1 MLRMHPPTQCPSY
14 PKVFCSMLLCILCPL
29 QCSLPLTGRSCVDV
43 IITEM
48 CVFEIDK
55 EARELV
61 LTEVCEGLT
70 VEDIRAKTDADF
82 KVADDLKTVAYA

>member
-1 MLRMHPPTQCPSY
+1 
-14 PKVFCSMLLCILCPL
+14 
-29 QCSLPLTGRSCVDV
+29 VDV